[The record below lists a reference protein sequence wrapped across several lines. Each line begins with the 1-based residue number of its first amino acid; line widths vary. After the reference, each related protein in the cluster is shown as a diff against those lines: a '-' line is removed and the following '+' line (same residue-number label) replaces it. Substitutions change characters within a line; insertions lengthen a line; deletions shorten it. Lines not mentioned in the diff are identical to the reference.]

1 VGDDLGDLPAFA
13 ALDRASAAEGIST
26 VTIAAVDNES
36 PPEMEAAADVVVSG
50 PQGALDVLRWLAD
63 HAADSRR

>member
-1 VGDDLGDLPAFA
+1 V
-13 ALDRASAAEGIST
+13 SAAEGIST

-36 PPEMEAAADVVVSG
+36 PPEMAAAADVVVSG